1 MEHGKGKSLYT
12 MNKRFTLLTI
22 LIAAFAFIHQPAMAQ
37 MTDEAVYTYVKD
49 GIAAGKTQEVLI
61 QELLAKGVTK
71 EQALRL
77 KATLEG
83 KGNTGAV
90 REAGVQERMR
100 RMKGTMAGVTSE
112 NFSSFTNKLNEV
124 PDTLFVDGKPKEII
138 QDGETYVLK
147 EEKDTIFIFGH
158 NIFTNQDLTFEPNE
172 NIATPENYKLAGGDE
187 LIIDI
192 WGSNEASIRQ
202 TISPDGFIN
211 IEGLGLLYPAGMT
224 VKEAED
230 YLRRQLSKIYPISG
244 ENPESD
250 MKLTLGALR
259 TIQVNVMGEVKVPG
273 TYFLS
278 SLSSV
283 YHALYRAGGFTEL
296 GSLRSIELIR
306 NGKNIQ
312 SIDVYDLLVHGK
324 SSEDVILQDGDVVLV
339 PTYDIIVDIAG
350 KVKRPMKYEM
360 KEGENVTN
368 LLGFAGGFRGD
379 AYTRN
384 VNVVRRNGREYQV
397 YTVDSQEFDTFQLM
411 DTDSLTVGESIN
423 RYENRVEV
431 KGAVYRPGAYQISEK
446 MKTVSQLIELA
457 DGLMGDAFTNRAI
470 IHRERKDLT
479 LEVIAVNLKD
489 IINGSAP
496 DVELAPNDILYVSSI
511 HDINDL
517 GTVTV
522 HGEVAR
528 PGDFVYADNMTIE
541 DLIIQAGGL
550 LESASIAKVD
560 VSRRIKNPGSNEV
573 TDDLVQVYTFTI
585 KDGYVIDDSE
595 SFTLQK
601 FDQVYVRKSPVYNIQ
616 DHVTIEGEVLYPGSY
631 ALTKKSMRLSEL
643 VNHSG
648 GPTKWAYIEGA
659 KLERKVNDDEID
671 RLKTTRNVLL
681 NSRDSSSI
689 DKLNVLVKYTVG
701 IDLASAI
708 ANPGSDADIVLRD
721 GDNLVI
727 PQYNNTVRISG
738 NVMFPNT
745 VSFSP
750 SMRVKDYI
758 NMAGGYGHR
767 SKKNQTYVIH
777 MNGNVA
783 KARKNSKQVIKPGS
797 EIVVPVKPENNES
810 LNSILSIATTSSSI
824 ATMLATVY
832 NIIK

>member
-1 MEHGKGKSLYT
+1 
-12 MNKRFTLLTI
+12 MNKRFSLLTI
-22 LIAAFAFIHQPAMAQ
+22 LIAAFAFIHVPAMAQ
-37 MTDEAVYTYVKD
+37 MTDEAVYTYVKE
-49 GIAAGKTQEVLI
+49 GLENGKSQDMLVK
-61 QELLAKGVTK
+61 ELLAKGVTK
-71 EQALRL
+71 EQALRI
-77 KATLEG
+77 KSNLEG
-83 KGNTGAV
+83 KGNTGAI

-100 RMKGTMAGVTSE
+100 RMKGTMSGVTGE
-112 NFSSFTNKLNEV
+112 KFSSLTNKLNGM
-124 PDTLFVDGKPKEII
+124 PDTLFVDGKPREII

-158 NIFTNQDLTFEPNE
+158 NIFTNPDLTFEPNE
-172 NIATPENYKLAGGDE
+172 NIATPDNYKLAGGDE

-192 WGSNEASIRQ
+192 WGTNEASIRQ

-211 IEGLGLLYPAGMT
+211 IEGLGLVYPAGMT
-224 VKEAED
+224 VKQAED
-230 YLRRQLSKIYPISG
+230 YLRKQLSKLYPISG

-306 NGKNIQ
+306 KGKNIQ

-324 SSEDVILQDGDVVLV
+324 TADDVILQDGDIVLV
-339 PTYDIIVDIAG
+339 PTYEIIVDIAG

-360 KEGENVTN
+360 KEGESVSS

-379 AYTRN
+379 AYKRN
-384 VNVVRRNGREYQV
+384 VNIVRRNGREHQV
-397 YTVDSQEFDTFQLM
+397 FTVASDEFDSFQLM
-411 DTDSLTVGESIN
+411 DTDSLTVGESIS

-431 KGAVYRPGAYQISEK
+431 MGAVYRPGAYQLSEK
-446 MKTVSQLIELA
+446 MNTVSQLIDLA

-489 IINGSAP
+489 VLNGSAP
-496 DVELAPNDILYVSSI
+496 DVELAANDILYVSSI
-511 HDINDL
+511 HDINDI
-517 GTVTV
+517 GTVKID
-522 HGEVAR
+522 GEVAR
-528 PGDFVYADNMTIE
+528 PGEYVYAENMTIE
-541 DLIIQAGGL
+541 DLVIQAGGL

-560 VSRRIKNPGSNEV
+560 VSRRIKNPSSNEAS
-573 TDDLVQVYTFTI
+573 DDLVEVFTFTI

-595 SFTLQK
+595 SFTLSK
-601 FDQVYVRKSPVYNIQ
+601 FDQVYIRKSPVYNIQ

-643 VNHSG
+643 VKQAG
-648 GPTKWAYIEGA
+648 GSTKWAYIEGA
-659 KLERKVNDDEID
+659 KLERKVNDEEID
-671 RLKTTRNVLL
+671 RLKTTRNVLM
-681 NSRDSSSI
+681 NSRDSSSV
-689 DKLNVLVKYTVG
+689 DKLNLLVKYTVG
-701 IDLASAI
+701 IDLAAAI
-708 ANPGSDADIVLRD
+708 SRPGSDADIVLRD
-721 GDNLVI
+721 GDNLII
-727 PQYNNTVRISG
+727 PQYDNTVRISG

-745 VSFSP
+745 VSYSP
-750 SMRVKDYI
+750 SMKVKDYI

-767 SKKNQTYVIH
+767 SKKNQTYIIH

-783 KARKNSKQVIKPGS
+783 KARKNNSHAVKPGS

-810 LNSILSIATTSSSI
+810 LNSFLNIATTSSSI

>member
-1 MEHGKGKSLYT
+1 
-12 MNKRFTLLTI
+12 MNKRFSLLTI
-22 LIAAFAFIHQPAMAQ
+22 LIAAFAFMYVPAMAQ
-37 MTDEAVYTYVKD
+37 MTDEAVYSYVQEGFKN
-49 GIAAGKTQEVLI
+49 GKSQEMLI

-71 EQALRL
+71 EQALRI
-77 KATLEG
+77 KSNLEG
-83 KGNTGAV
+83 KGTTGAV
-90 REAGVQERMR
+90 REPGVQERMR
-100 RMKGTMAGVTSE
+100 RMKGTMSGVTGEKFTSL
-112 NFSSFTNKLNEV
+112 TNKLNDM
-124 PDTLFVDGKPKEII
+124 PDTLFQGGVPKEII

-147 EEKDTIFIFGH
+147 EVKDTVFIFGH
-158 NIFTNQDLTFEPNE
+158 NIFTNPDLTFEPNE

-192 WGSNEASIRQ
+192 WGTNEASIRQ
-202 TISPDGFIN
+202 TISPDGFIS
-211 IEGLGLLYPAGMT
+211 IEGLGLVYPAGMT

-230 YLRRQLSKIYPISG
+230 YLRKQLSKIYPVAG
-244 ENPESD
+244 ANPESE

-306 NGKNIQ
+306 KGKNIQ
-312 SIDVYDLLVHGK
+312 SIDVYDLLVNGK
-324 SSEDVILQDGDVVLV
+324 TADDVILQDGDIVLV
-339 PTYDIIVDIAG
+339 PTYEIIVDIAG

-360 KEGENVTN
+360 KEGENVGN
-368 LLGFAGGFRGD
+368 LLGFAGGFKGD

-384 VNVVRRNGREYQV
+384 VNVVRRNGREHQV
-397 YTVDSQEFDTFQLM
+397 FTVASDEFDSFQLM
-411 DTDSLTVGESIN
+411 DTDSLTVGESIS

-431 KGAVYRPGAYQISEK
+431 MGAVYRPGAYQLSEK
-446 MKTVSQLIELA
+446 MNTVSQLIDLA

-479 LEVIAVNLKD
+479 LEVISVNLKD
-489 IINGSAP
+489 IINGTAP

-511 HDINDL
+511 HDINDV
-517 GTVTV
+517 GIVTIN
-522 HGEVAR
+522 GEVAR
-528 PGDFVYADNMTIE
+528 PGKFVFAENMTIE

-560 VSRRIKNPGSNEV
+560 VSRRIKNPSSNESI
-573 TDDLVQVYTFTI
+573 DELVQVYTFTI

-595 SFTLQK
+595 SFTLSK
-601 FDQVYVRKSPVYNIQ
+601 FDQVYIRKSPVYNIQ

-643 VNHSG
+643 VKQAG
-648 GPTKWAYIEGA
+648 GSTKWAYIEGA
-659 KLERKVNDDEID
+659 KLERKVNDEEID
-671 RLKTTRNVLL
+671 RLKTTRNVLM
-681 NSRDSSSI
+681 NSRDSSSV
-689 DKLNVLVKYTVG
+689 DKLNLLVKYTVG
-701 IDLASAI
+701 IDLPAAI
-708 ANPGSDADIVLRD
+708 AHPGSDADIVLRD
-721 GDNLVI
+721 GDNLII
-727 PQYNNTVRISG
+727 PQYDNTVRISG
-738 NVMFPNT
+738 NVMLPNT
-745 VSFSP
+745 VSYSP
-750 SMRVKDYI
+750 SMKVKDYI

-777 MNGNVA
+777 MNGTVA
-783 KARKNSKQVIKPGS
+783 KARKNNSHVVKPGS

-810 LNSILSIATTSSSI
+810 LNSFLNIATTSSSI

>member
-1 MEHGKGKSLYT
+1 
-12 MNKRFTLLTI
+12 MNKRFSLLTI
-22 LIAAFAFIHQPAMAQ
+22 LIAAFAFMYVPAMAQ
-37 MTDEAVYTYVKD
+37 MTDEAVYSYVQEGFKN
-49 GIAAGKTQEVLI
+49 GKSQEMLI

-71 EQALRL
+71 EQALRI
-77 KATLEG
+77 KSNLEG
-83 KGNTGAV
+83 KGTTGAV
-90 REAGVQERMR
+90 REPGVQERMR
-100 RMKGTMAGVTSE
+100 RMKGTMSGVTGEKFTSL
-112 NFSSFTNKLNEV
+112 TNKLNDM
-124 PDTLFVDGKPKEII
+124 PDTLFQGGVPKEII

-147 EEKDTIFIFGH
+147 EVKDTVFIFGH
-158 NIFTNQDLTFEPNE
+158 NIFTNPDLTFEPNE

-192 WGSNEASIRQ
+192 WGTNEASIRQ
-202 TISPDGFIN
+202 TISPDGFIS
-211 IEGLGLLYPAGMT
+211 IEGLGLVYPAGMT

-230 YLRRQLSKIYPISG
+230 YLRKQLSKIYPVAG
-244 ENPESD
+244 ANPESE

-306 NGKNIQ
+306 KGKNIQ

-324 SSEDVILQDGDVVLV
+324 TADDVILQDGDIVLV
-339 PTYDIIVDIAG
+339 PTYEIIVDIAG

-360 KEGENVTN
+360 KEGENVGN
-368 LLGFAGGFRGD
+368 LLGFAGGFKGD

-384 VNVVRRNGREYQV
+384 VNIVRRNGREHQV
-397 YTVDSQEFDTFQLM
+397 FTVASDEFDSFQLM
-411 DTDSLTVGESIN
+411 DTDSLTVGESIS

-431 KGAVYRPGAYQISEK
+431 MGAVYRPGAYQLSEK
-446 MKTVSQLIELA
+446 MNTVSQLIDLA

-479 LEVIAVNLKD
+479 IEVISVNLKD
-489 IINGSAP
+489 IINGTAP

-511 HDINDL
+511 HDINDV
-517 GTVTV
+517 GIVTIN
-522 HGEVAR
+522 GEVAR
-528 PGDFVYADNMTIE
+528 PGEFVFAENMTIE

-560 VSRRIKNPGSNEV
+560 VSRRIKNPSSNESI
-573 TDDLVQVYTFTI
+573 DELVQVYTFTI

-595 SFTLQK
+595 SFTLSK
-601 FDQVYVRKSPVYNIQ
+601 FDQVYIRKSPVYNIQ

-643 VNHSG
+643 VKQAG
-648 GPTKWAYIEGA
+648 GSTKWAYIEGA
-659 KLERKVNDDEID
+659 KLERKVNDEEID
-671 RLKTTRNVLL
+671 RLMTTRNVLM
-681 NSRDSSSI
+681 NSRDSSSV
-689 DKLNVLVKYTVG
+689 DKLNLLVKYTVG
-701 IDLASAI
+701 IDLAAAI
-708 ANPGSDADIVLRD
+708 AHPGSDADIVLRD
-721 GDNLVI
+721 GDNLII
-727 PQYNNTVRISG
+727 PQYDNTVRISG
-738 NVMFPNT
+738 NVRFTNT
-745 VSFSP
+745 VSYSP
-750 SMRVKDYI
+750 TMKVKDYI

-777 MNGNVA
+777 MNGTVA
-783 KARKNSKQVIKPGS
+783 KARKNNSHVVKPGS

-810 LNSILSIATTSSSI
+810 LNSFLNIATTSSSI

>member
-1 MEHGKGKSLYT
+1 MNRKSLII
-12 MNKRFTLLTI
+12 TLL
-22 LIAAFAFIHQPAMAQ
+22 FAVLSFNSFPAIAQ

-49 GIAAGKTQEVLI
+49 GLENGKSQDMLI

-71 EQALRL
+71 EQALRI
-77 KATLEG
+77 KNNLEG
-83 KGNTGAV
+83 KGNTGSI

-100 RMKGTMAGVTSE
+100 RMKGTMSGVTGEKFTSL
-112 NFSSFTNKLNEV
+112 TNKLNDM
-124 PDTLFVDGKPKEII
+124 PDTLFQGGVPKEII

-147 EEKDTIFIFGH
+147 EVKDTVFIFGH
-158 NIFTNQDLTFEPNE
+158 NIFTNPDLTFEPNE

-192 WGSNEASIRQ
+192 WGTNEASIRQ
-202 TISPDGFIN
+202 TISPDGFIS
-211 IEGLGLLYPAGMT
+211 IEGLGLVYPAGMT

-230 YLRRQLSKIYPISG
+230 YLRKQLSKIYPVAG
-244 ENPESD
+244 ANPESE

-306 NGKNIQ
+306 KGKNIQ

-324 SSEDVILQDGDVVLV
+324 TADDVILQDGDIVLV
-339 PTYDIIVDIAG
+339 PTYEIIVDIAG

-360 KEGENVTN
+360 KEGENVGN
-368 LLGFAGGFRGD
+368 LLGFAGGFKGD

-384 VNVVRRNGREYQV
+384 VNVVRRNGREHQV
-397 YTVDSQEFDTFQLM
+397 FTVASDEFDSFQLM
-411 DTDSLTVGESIN
+411 DTDSLTVGESIS

-431 KGAVYRPGAYQISEK
+431 MGAVYRPGAYQLSEK
-446 MKTVSQLIELA
+446 MNTVSQLIDLA

-479 LEVIAVNLKD
+479 LEVISVNLKD
-489 IINGSAP
+489 IINGTAP

-511 HDINDL
+511 HDINDV
-517 GTVTV
+517 GIVTIN
-522 HGEVAR
+522 GEVAR
-528 PGDFVYADNMTIE
+528 PGKFVFAENMTIE

-560 VSRRIKNPGSNEV
+560 VSRRIKNPSSNESI
-573 TDDLVQVYTFTI
+573 DELVQVYTFTI

-595 SFTLQK
+595 SFTLSK
-601 FDQVYVRKSPVYNIQ
+601 FDQVYIRKSPVYNIQ

-643 VNHSG
+643 VKQAG
-648 GPTKWAYIEGA
+648 GSTKWAYIEGA
-659 KLERKVNDDEID
+659 KLERRVNDEEID
-671 RLKTTRNVLL
+671 RLKTTRNVLM
-681 NSRDSSSI
+681 NSRDSSSV
-689 DKLNVLVKYTVG
+689 DKLNLLVKYTVG
-701 IDLASAI
+701 IDLAAAI
-708 ANPGSDADIVLRD
+708 AHPGSDADIVLRD
-721 GDNLVI
+721 GDNLII
-727 PQYNNTVRISG
+727 PQYDNTVRISG

-745 VSFSP
+745 VSYSP
-750 SMRVKDYI
+750 SMKVKDYI

-777 MNGNVA
+777 MNGTVA
-783 KARKNSKQVIKPGS
+783 KARKNNSHVVKPGS

-810 LNSILSIATTSSSI
+810 LNSFLNIATTSSSI

>member
-1 MEHGKGKSLYT
+1 
-12 MNKRFTLLTI
+12 MNKRFSLLTI
-22 LIAAFAFIHQPAMAQ
+22 LIAAFAFMYVPAMAQ
-37 MTDEAVYTYVKD
+37 MTDEAVYSYVKE
-49 GIAAGKTQEVLI
+49 GLKNGKSQEMLI

-71 EQALRL
+71 EQALRI
-77 KATLEG
+77 KSNLEG
-83 KGNTGAV
+83 KGATGAI
-90 REAGVQERMR
+90 REPGVQERMR
-100 RMKGTMAGVTSE
+100 RMKGTMSGVTGERFTSL
-112 NFSSFTNKLNEV
+112 TNKLNEM
-124 PDTLFVDGKPKEII
+124 PDTLFQGGVPKEII

-147 EEKDTIFIFGH
+147 EVKDTVFIFGH
-158 NIFTNQDLTFEPNE
+158 NIFTNPDLTFEPNE

-192 WGSNEASIRQ
+192 WGTNEASIRQ
-202 TISPDGFIN
+202 TISPDGFIS
-211 IEGLGLLYPAGMT
+211 IEGLGLVYPAGMT

-230 YLRRQLSKIYPISG
+230 YLRKQLSKIYPVAG
-244 ENPESD
+244 ANPESE

-259 TIQVNVMGEVKVPG
+259 TIQVNVMGEVKIPG

-278 SLSSV
+278 SLSSI
-283 YHALYRAGGFTEL
+283 YHALYKAGGFTEL

-306 NGKNIQ
+306 NGKNVQ
-312 SIDVYDLLVHGK
+312 SIDVYDLLIHGK
-324 SSEDVILQDGDVVLV
+324 TSDDTILQDGDIVLV
-339 PTYDIIVDIAG
+339 PTYDIIVDVAG

-360 KEGENVTN
+360 KEGENVGN

-384 VNVVRRNGREYQV
+384 VNIVRRNGREHQV
-397 YTVDSQEFDTFQLM
+397 YTVDSQDFDSFLLM
-411 DTDSLTVGESIN
+411 DTDSLTVGESIS

-431 KGAVYRPGAYQISEK
+431 MGSVYRPGAYQLSEK
-446 MKTVSQLIELA
+446 MNTVSQLIELA

-479 LEVIAVNLKD
+479 LEVISVNLKD
-489 IINGSAP
+489 IINGTAP

-511 HDINDL
+511 HDINDV
-517 GTVTV
+517 GIVTIN
-522 HGEVAR
+522 GEVAR
-528 PGDFVYADNMTIE
+528 PGEYVFAENMTIE

-560 VSRRIKNPGSNEV
+560 VSRRIKNPSSNESI
-573 TDDLVQVYTFTI
+573 DELVHVYTFTI

-595 SFTLQK
+595 SFTLSK
-601 FDQVYVRKSPVYNIQ
+601 FDHVYVRKSPVYNVQ
-616 DHVTIEGEVLYPGSY
+616 DHVSIEGEVLYPGSY
-631 ALTKKSMRLSEL
+631 AMTKKSMRLSEL
-643 VNHSG
+643 VNQAG
-648 GPTKWAYIEGA
+648 GSTKWAYIEGA

-671 RLKTTRNVLL
+671 RLKTTRNVLM

-689 DKLNVLVKYTVG
+689 DKLNIFVKYTVG
-701 IDLASAI
+701 IDLAEAL

-721 GDNLVI
+721 GDNLII

-745 VSFSP
+745 VSYSP
-750 SMRVKDYI
+750 SMKVKDYI
-758 NMAGGYGHR
+758 NMAGGFGHR

-783 KARKNSKQVIKPGS
+783 KARKNNSHVVKPGS

-810 LNSILSIATTSSSI
+810 LNSFLNIATTSSSI